1 MRSTGRERNLA
12 SEPQAIV
19 VDASAVVEVLLRSPL
34 GYQASKRMRGRSMHA
49 PAHLDAEVLSAL
61 GRLHRAG
68 EIAESFVAAALD
80 RLHTAPIERHPLAP
94 LLKGAWMRRDN
105 QRLVDALY
113 LELAATLGPVPILT
127 TDARLARSHPN
138 VELIAP

>member
-1 MRSTGRERNLA
+1 
-12 SEPQAIV
+12 
-19 VDASAVVEVLLRSPL
+19 
-34 GYQASKRMRGRSMHA
+34 MHA

-68 EIAESFVAAALD
+68 EVDESIVTAALN
-80 RLHTAPIERHPLAP
+80 RLDAAPIERHPLAS

-113 LELAATLGPVPILT
+113 LELAATLGSVPILT
-127 TDARLARSHPN
+127 TDARLARSHPD
-138 VELIAP
+138 VELVAV